1 MSTAA
6 YRSTHSSR
14 SFTRQHIRTS
24 STNTILPTMTND
36 RTRFQS
42 EKNAIP
48 PPVPRIRASLSTN
61 SINSSKTSSSI
72 NASPSLPSESLS
84 SSNASN
90 ESSTSKTSKQT
101 YTFSNPPRE
110 LQRQS
115 IQNMKHLRQN
125 HLRQRVSSAPDE
137 NSFQTSQR
145 SIISQQKPSSANES
159 FTPRSHDDHHI
170 PPLPRNHLLKRDE
183 QQKSSLNALIKEQE
197 RSKVPKAVQ
206 KRRIILLFRRV
217 PTSTSPLIS
226 PRQLQ
231 NTSPIKPDIISNH
244 ARQQDKKTNDEIQ
257 YFTNNITTF
266 PSSDSSI
273 NDPFHGFDQAEMADS
288 KQIAAILANIQSLD
302 EWIPN
307 RSDNGAS
314 PRYQQK
320 AFDPTKYEYV
330 AKNSFD
336 TTTFKLSPRTLKPD
350 EDLAAR
356 SRFSV
361 NYRYEM
367 LSSANAQIPP
377 LMASIVTENNNT
389 IGGGTVCEKTFTFR
403 LNSTTTMKKQSSFDD
418 TEPVP
423 STSDGEQVQLCF
435 DEILKCF
442 YDPNTGTYYELTSA

>member
-1 MSTAA
+1 MSTTA

-36 RTRFQS
+36 HTRFQS
-42 EKNAIP
+42 QKNAIP

-61 SINSSKTSSSI
+61 SINSSKTSSPI

-90 ESSTSKTSKQT
+90 ESPTSRTSKQT

-115 IQNMKHLRQN
+115 IQNMKYLRQN

-137 NSFQTSQR
+137 NSFQTSPR
-145 SIISQQKPSSANES
+145 SIINQQKPSSANES
-159 FTPRSHDDHHI
+159 FTPRSHDGHHI

-206 KRRIILLFRRV
+206 KRRIILLFRRL

-257 YFTNNITTF
+257 YFTNNIT
-266 PSSDSSI
+266 
-273 NDPFHGFDQAEMADS
+273 
-288 KQIAAILANIQSLD
+288 
-302 EWIPN
+302 
-307 RSDNGAS
+307 
-314 PRYQQK
+314 
-320 AFDPTKYEYV
+320 
-330 AKNSFD
+330 
-336 TTTFKLSPRTLKPD
+336 
-350 EDLAAR
+350 
-356 SRFSV
+356 
-361 NYRYEM
+361 
-367 LSSANAQIPP
+367 
-377 LMASIVTENNNT
+377 
-389 IGGGTVCEKTFTFR
+389 
-403 LNSTTTMKKQSSFDD
+403 
-418 TEPVP
+418 
-423 STSDGEQVQLCF
+423 
-435 DEILKCF
+435 
-442 YDPNTGTYYELTSA
+442 